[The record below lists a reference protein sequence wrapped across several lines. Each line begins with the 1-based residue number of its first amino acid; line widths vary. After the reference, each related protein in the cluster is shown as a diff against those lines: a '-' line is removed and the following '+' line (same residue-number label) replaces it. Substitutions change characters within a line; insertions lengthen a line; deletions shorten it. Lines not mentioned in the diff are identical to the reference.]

1 MEIADR
7 ISRELSV
14 RPIIIDA
21 HAKVTYG
28 RREVLT
34 NINSAPAYVIAN
46 AAFGYRA
53 HQWGVDVNVHNLTN
67 RRYFVAANM
76 AGAYLGE
83 PLSAYITLH
92 ADF

>member
-1 MEIADR
+1 IADR

-34 NINSAPAYVIAN
+34 IGAPREAVVGHRIQLIPMRN
-46 AAFGYRA
+46 A
-53 HQWGVDVNVHNLTN
+53 T
-67 RRYFVAANM
+67 AAVP
-76 AGAYLGE
+76 AGARIGVRACKLYRL
-83 PLSAYITLH
+83 LAAVQIRH
-92 ADF
+92 

>member
-1 MEIADR
+1 LEIADR

-34 NINSAPAYVIAN
+34 NSRAAYMLELEQEKVVIADM
-46 AAFGYRA
+46 AAREA
-53 HQWGVDVNVHNLTN
+53 GVVSSTSTLLDLTTGQ
-67 RRYFVAANM
+67 A
-76 AGAYLGE
+76 
-83 PLSAYITLH
+83 IT
-92 ADF
+92 

>member
-1 MEIADR
+1 LEIVDR

-34 NINSAPAYVIAN
+34 NVEMAQHHMTTSE
-46 AAFGYRA
+46 
-53 HQWGVDVNVHNLTN
+53 GVV
-67 RRYFVAANM
+67 RF
-76 AGAYLGE
+76 
-83 PLSAYITLH
+83 S
-92 ADF
+92 FFF

>member
-34 NINSAPAYVIAN
+34 NSRAAYMLELEQEKVVIADM
-46 AAFGYRA
+46 AAREA
-53 HQWGVDVNVHNLTN
+53 GVVSSTSTLLDLTTGQ
-67 RRYFVAANM
+67 A
-76 AGAYLGE
+76 
-83 PLSAYITLH
+83 IT
-92 ADF
+92 